1 MLKSQWLINL
11 CRSSSIL
18 IKYAYSRVRTIVSRA
33 KWYAQGDMEREK
45 TRIIAG
51 NNYETN
57 DTIVQRE
64 KFPFVSREK
73 SMERKLEDLITGIP
87 LCNSRFLID

>member
-1 MLKSQWLINL
+1 
-11 CRSSSIL
+11 
-18 IKYAYSRVRTIVSRA
+18 
-33 KWYAQGDMEREK
+33 MEREK

-51 NNYETN
+51 NNYERN